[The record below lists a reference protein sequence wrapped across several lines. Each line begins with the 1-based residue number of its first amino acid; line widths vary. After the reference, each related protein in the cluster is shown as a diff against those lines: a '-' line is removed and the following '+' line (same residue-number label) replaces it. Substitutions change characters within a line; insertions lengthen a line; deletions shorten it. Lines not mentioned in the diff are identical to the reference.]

1 MKLSHYAVKHP
12 AVIGMIL
19 TAAIV
24 FGFVSA
30 SGMNVAFIGKLS
42 LPSVAV
48 ITVYPGAGAEDVE
61 KEVTDILEED
71 FVTLSGIKDIK
82 SVSKDSVS
90 LITIFFQDGID
101 PYERL
106 TEVRNRINKKTED
119 LPEGIHGIPDALV
132 GGDEM
137 LPVISFSVSGGKDT
151 GHLAEYID
159 ETLKPRLSS
168 IAGVSQVVV
177 IGGEKLKLNIK
188 LRTDDANAKNIP
200 VSRVYEALRR
210 SNVKLPAG
218 KADYETRSIDLRY
231 DGSFKSID
239 DMENLIVGA
248 GDNNVPIRLKDI
260 ADIFLGYPESDV
272 NISDGEREIIVIDV
286 KKRSDANL
294 MRIAKEVK
302 QVIREAADDT
312 GDAVS
317 YDIISDDSR
326 TVKASIKTVIYSGLT
341 GIAMAVIVLMLFLQ
355 DARSTLIIGLSIP
368 LSLVITLIGM
378 KLAGI
383 GINLMSLSA
392 MVVSLGMVV
401 DASIVMIEQIY
412 RYYTPAREK
421 AVKEVPDK
429 TALGTDY
436 TEETDTALC
445 LNIEE
450 AVRRGASEVGSSVFA
465 GAATT
470 VVVFLPIALLK
481 GLIGM
486 MLRDVALT
494 IIFAISASL
503 FTALVA
509 VPFFMKILLDNKAVK
524 EKKVSRFNRGIALLE
539 RLYALLLRKALY
551 KPRIVITGAALILV
565 LTFFLIGALG
575 ITFIPV
581 TDNAD
586 YYAAFTFPAGQSLER
601 TQKELEYAQ
610 RIITENISHVEKVVL
625 YAGQTDNFL
634 SGEAAENEGFAR
646 IILKPA
652 SKRRQKIQSLILETQ
667 RLLSSSIPDAQIRV
681 TNGGFDRL
689 LGFVAGGGGFGISL
703 EGSNTQELYAEAVRL
718 RDFLEKDPETLSVSI
733 DMSFDGTALVFDM
746 NSDYLNALGV
756 NSYEAGLTG
765 AILFHGA
772 DAGRFRDKK
781 SGKNYDIRLFSD
793 IKDTPLDA
801 GTLSNIRVPSRSG
814 ELVSFAA
821 LADQRIEQNISAI
834 NHKNRIKT
842 VTVSAVLVNED
853 TSGVSK
859 RLQAYL
865 RKNPLK
871 KGIRNSSS
879 GITELLE
886 DSIPRMIEALLIACF
901 SVYTVM
907 VIQFER
913 FKQPLLV
920 MVSIPFSLIGVTLG
934 LLSFGS
940 SISLMALMGIVS
952 LAGIVVNNGII
963 LIDYI
968 NLLRQTDAA
977 VQAKI
982 PDIKKDTLV
991 RERRLQL
998 KEVIIRASSSRLR
1011 PILMTTLTTL
1021 FGVIP
1026 MAFSRGE
1033 GSEIYASLAQAI
1045 AGGLFAS
1052 TLITLF
1058 IIPVLYYLTEKMRTN
1073 PN

>member
-24 FGFVSA
+24 FGFISL

-48 ITVYPGAGAEDVE
+48 ITVYPGAGAEEVE
-61 KEVTDILEED
+61 REVTDILEED
-71 FVTLSGIKDIK
+71 FVTLSGVKDIK
-82 SVSKDSVS
+82 SSSKDSVS
-90 LITIFFQDGID
+90 LITIFFRDGID

-106 TEVRNRINKKTED
+106 TEVRNRINKKKED
-119 LPEGIHGIPDALV
+119 LPEGIRGIPDALV

-137 LPVISFSVSGGKDT
+137 LPVISFSVSGGNDM
-151 GHLAEYID
+151 GHLSEYID
-159 ETLKPRLSS
+159 ETLKPRLSA
-168 IAGVSQVVV
+168 IAGVSQVQIV
-177 IGGEKLKLNIK
+177 GDKKLKLNIK

-200 VSRVYEALRR
+200 VSRVYEVLRR

-231 DGSFKSID
+231 DGSFKSIED
-239 DMENLIVGA
+239 VENLIVGA

-260 ADIFLGYPESDV
+260 ADIFLGYPQSDV
-272 NISDGEREIIVIDV
+272 SISDGQKEIIVIDV
-286 KKRSDANL
+286 KKRSDANV

-302 QVIREAADDT
+302 QVIREAAADT
-312 GDAVS
+312 GDAVR

-326 TVKASIKTVIYSGLT
+326 VVNASIKTVIYSGIT
-341 GIAMAVIVLMLFLQ
+341 GIVMAVIMLMLFLQ

-368 LSLVITLIGM
+368 LSLIITLIGM

-383 GINLMSLSA
+383 GINLMSLSG
-392 MVVSLGMVV
+392 MVVSLGMTV

-412 RYYTPAREK
+412 RYYIPAHKSRK
-421 AVKEVPDK
+421 NITADK
-429 TALGTDY
+429 TDSNAETAGTPPG
-436 TEETDTALC
+436 LS
-445 LNIEE
+445 IEE
-450 AVRRGASEVGSSVFA
+450 AVYKGAADVGASVFA

-486 MLRDVALT
+486 MLKDVALT
-494 IIFAISASL
+494 LIFAITASL

-509 VPFFMKILLDNKAVK
+509 VPFFMKVLLNKMAVK
-524 EKKVSRFNRGIALLE
+524 EKKVSYFNRGIGLLE
-539 RLYALLLRKALY
+539 RLYALSLGKALG
-551 KPRIVITGAALILV
+551 KPRIVITGAFFILV
-565 LTFFLIGALG
+565 LTFFLIRLLG

-581 TDNAD
+581 TDNSD
-586 YYAAFTFPAGQSLER
+586 YYAAFTFPAGQNLKTTR
-601 TQKELEYAQ
+601 NELEKAQ
-610 RIITENISHVEKVVL
+610 QIIAENIPHVEKVVL
-625 YAGQTDNFL
+625 YAGQTDNFI
-634 SGEAAENEGFAR
+634 SAEAAENEGYAR

-652 SKRRQKIQSLILETQ
+652 SKRKEKIQSLILETQ
-667 RLLSSSIPDAQIRV
+667 RLLSSSIPDAQIKV

-689 LGFVAGGGGFGISL
+689 LGFVAGGGGFGIGL
-703 EGSNTQELYAEAVRL
+703 EGSNTDDLYKEAVRL

-765 AILFHGA
+765 AILFHGS
-772 DAGRFRDKK
+772 DAGRFRDRQ

-793 IKDTPLDA
+793 IKDKPLNTE
-801 GTLSNIRVPSRSG
+801 TLSNIRVQSRSG
-814 ELVSFAA
+814 ELVSFSA
-821 LADQRIEQNISAI
+821 LAEPKAEQNISAV

-871 KGIRNSSS
+871 TGIRTGSS
-879 GITELLE
+879 GIMELLE
-886 DSIPRMIEALLIACF
+886 DSIPRMLKALLIACF
-901 SVYTVM
+901 SVYAVM

-913 FKQPLLV
+913 FRQPLLV
-920 MVSIPFSLIGVTLG
+920 MLSIPFSLIGVTLG

-940 SISLMALMGIVS
+940 GISLMALMGIIS

-963 LIDYI
+963 LIDYT
-968 NLLRQTDAA
+968 NLLRKQ
-977 VQAKI
+977 
-982 PDIKKDTLV
+982 
-991 RERRLQL
+991 ERCLQL
-998 KEVIIRASSSRLR
+998 KEIIIRASSSRLR
-1011 PILMTTLTTL
+1011 PILMTTVTTL
-1021 FGVIP
+1021 FGIIP

-1033 GSEIYASLAQAI
+1033 GSEVYASLAQAI

-1058 IIPVLYYLTEKMRTN
+1058 IIPVLYYMTEKKQIVN
-1073 PN
+1073 SL